1 MNKDFKESEVLAR
14 IKLVDS
20 NIENKVRCALLSS
33 KSQTEKCDLL
43 MDLIQN
49 IPTKLWLELA
59 VGCINELSVNGQ
71 KKICKQI
78 IAIFKE
84 GELFTKSDSIE
95 ILKKIEEK
103 AISIGL
109 NGMPLLKII
118 PYSASFLNRAIRDNR
133 YKLFADYGHV
143 YYTTDIGKLKSAV
156 VELNELCEKGG
167 SPEAARSYAYLLTIS
182 QFRLAH
188 LLYPQNTVSETILSR
203 TYDDC
208 VDNNNDYNY
217 DNYYDD
223 DDDDDDDDGFL
234 SDDLW
239 SDNSFS
245 NMDNESY
252 HYISDIANRILNY
265 GCVEIA
271 RIFDPYLYYIDAD
284 LLKKIHRAVMEVSDR
299 NRYENEI
306 APIVEKNCL
315 FVINPD
321 N

>member
-59 VGCINELSVNGQ
+59 VGRINELSVNGQ

-103 AISIGL
+103 AVSIGL

-118 PYSASFLNRAIRDNR
+118 PYSASFLNRAIRDNS
-133 YKLFADYGHV
+133 YKLFADYEHV
-143 YYTTDIGKLKSAV
+143 YYTTDIEKLKSAV
-156 VELNELCEKGG
+156 VELNELCEKSG

-188 LLYPQNTVSETILSR
+188 LLYPQNTVSEILLSR

-208 VDNNNDYNY
+208 FDDDNYCDCDYNY
-217 DNYYDD
+217 DKDVEH
-223 DDDDDDDDGFL
+223 FL
-234 SDDLW
+234 SCGW
-239 SDNSFS
+239 KNDNFFS
-245 NMDNESY
+245 YSDNESF
-252 HYISDIANRILNY
+252 HHISDIANRILDY
-265 GCVEIA
+265 SCVEIA

-299 NRYENEI
+299 SRYENEI